1 MTPKNTQYTLTAL
14 STSIMKKSIQ
24 RESSRGML
32 FIRLIELQSKL
43 FWHPPLSPTITETCC
58 VLDKCELSLENHLYN
73 IKKGVREKEN
83 KKKTE
88 MSRMY
93 PQC

>member
-1 MTPKNTQYTLTAL
+1 
-14 STSIMKKSIQ
+14 MKKSIQ

-32 FIRLIELQSKL
+32 FIRTYRTAIEAVL
-43 FWHPPLSPTITETCC
+43 HPPLSPAITETCY

-83 KKKTE
+83 KKKNGNVKDVSAVLSV
-88 MSRMY
+88 SR
-93 PQC
+93 

>member
-1 MTPKNTQYTLTAL
+1 
-14 STSIMKKSIQ
+14 
-24 RESSRGML
+24 ML

-43 FWHPPLSPTITETCC
+43 FWHPPLSPTITETCY

-83 KKKTE
+83 KKKNGNVKDVSAVLSV
-88 MSRMY
+88 SR
-93 PQC
+93 

>member
-1 MTPKNTQYTLTAL
+1 
-14 STSIMKKSIQ
+14 MKKSIQ

-43 FWHPPLSPTITETCC
+43 FWHPPLSPTITETCY

-83 KKKTE
+83 KKKRKCQGCIRSVE
-88 MSRMY
+88 CK
-93 PQC
+93 QIECAVWA